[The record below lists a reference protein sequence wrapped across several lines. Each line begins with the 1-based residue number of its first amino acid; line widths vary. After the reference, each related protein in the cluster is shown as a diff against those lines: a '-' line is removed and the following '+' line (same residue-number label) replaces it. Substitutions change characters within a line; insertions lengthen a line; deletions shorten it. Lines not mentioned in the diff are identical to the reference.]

1 MKNSKLIEA
10 LLEYDEHADVVV
22 DNFEDEDSGTD
33 VINVVNNKP
42 NVISLQIHGDSKY
55 LNTVQY
61 TLYTLEHKILND
73 TIEELLP
80 LMRRNPQVFKQTKLP
95 TLLKSFFEHNQLS
108 TLQKNDS

>member
-10 LLEYDEHADVVV
+10 LLEYDEHANVIV

-33 VINVVNNKP
+33 VINVVNNTP
-42 NVISLQIHGDSKY
+42 NTISLQIHGDSKY

-61 TLYTLEHKILND
+61 TLYVLEHKILNNLV
-73 TIEELLP
+73 EELLP

-95 TLLKSFFEHNQLS
+95 MLLKSFFEHNQIS
-108 TLQKNDS
+108 TQENDY